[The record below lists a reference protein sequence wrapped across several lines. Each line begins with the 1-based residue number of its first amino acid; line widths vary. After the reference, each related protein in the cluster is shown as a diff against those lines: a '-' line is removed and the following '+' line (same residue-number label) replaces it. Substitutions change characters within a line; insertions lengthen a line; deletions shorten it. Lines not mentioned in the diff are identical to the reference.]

1 MAQRRLI
8 VRYGSWFNS
17 DRRVT
22 LGVLAV
28 ALTARLAF
36 LAARGPNLTPD
47 SNVYLLLA
55 HNMVTYG
62 VYSFDKAPPITPS
75 VWFPP
80 LYPMFLALGHW
91 IGASVSTVA
100 IVQAVIG
107 AISAVLIFVL
117 AKKAV
122 SVNWAALIAFFY
134 AVHPGAINS
143 ARSILTETLFTF
155 LLLATVCVLVAALN
169 RNRFLWTAV
178 AGVLMALAILC
189 RSVVE
194 LLPIAF
200 AAVMLTVPKLV
211 FRIRHVVVLIVCV
224 LALIAPWSIR
234 SSLVAGR
241 LIPVQD
247 SASFATL
254 FYVATQLNW
263 DQADEA
269 TLWPRQAL
277 EVDRL
282 RAEALAQGETAAR
295 DMPSSHLLFR
305 QGWRNV
311 RQNPTGYLV
320 SRLQAFPYFFLTS
333 YDSFSGINTSL
344 GTLVARRDF
353 LRLALK
359 LCFLFVFS
367 LMPFVLALVGLLHSR
382 KNLAASLSAIVWLY
396 MLAIYFP
403 VWVEPRYWLP
413 AVPFLLVSSAVGGSF
428 VVGLVRSKAGVFNVS
443 NKKLWKQ
450 EPWNQYRSKSH

>member
-1 MAQRRLI
+1 MVQRKLI

-17 DRRVT
+17 DHRIT
-22 LGVLAV
+22 LSVFAF

-80 LYPMFLALGHW
+80 LYPMFLALANW
-91 IGASVSTVA
+91 IGASVLTVA

-107 AISAVLIFVL
+107 AISAVLLFVL
-117 AKKAV
+117 AKRAV
-122 SVNWAALIAFFY
+122 SDNWAALIAFFY

-155 LLLATVCVLVAALN
+155 LLLATACVLVVALT
-169 RNRFLWTAV
+169 RNRFLLTAV
-178 AGVLMALAILC
+178 SGVLMALAILC

-200 AAVMLTVPKLV
+200 TAVTLIAPKLV
-211 FRIRHVVVLIVCV
+211 LRMRHVVVLIVCV
-224 LALIAPWSIR
+224 LAVIAPWSIR
-234 SSLVAGR
+234 SSVVAGR
-241 LIPVQD
+241 FIPVQD
-247 SASFATL
+247 SGSFATL
-254 FYVATQLNW
+254 FYVATRLDW

-269 TLWPRQAL
+269 TLWPRQSL

-282 RAEALAQGETAAR
+282 REEALAQGETAAR
-295 DMPSSHLLFR
+295 HMPSSHLLFR
-305 QGWRNV
+305 QGWRNI
-311 RQNPTGYLV
+311 RQNPTGYV
-320 SRLQAFPYFFLTS
+320 ASRLRVFPYFFLTS

-359 LCFLFVFS
+359 LCLLFVFS
-367 LMPFVLALVGLLHSR
+367 LLPFVLALIGLWRSR
-382 KNLAASLSAIVWLY
+382 KTLAAALSAAVWLY
-396 MLAIYFP
+396 MLAVYFP
-403 VWVEPRYWLP
+403 VWTEPRYWLP
-413 AVPFLLVSSAVGGSF
+413 AIPFLLVSAAVGGSF
-428 VVGLVRSKAGVFNVS
+428 VVGLLPSKAGIIVR
-443 NKKLWKQ
+443 
-450 EPWNQYRSKSH
+450 E